1 MKRYSNALLL
11 PTAEAYQSRS
21 KLLNTGTVLATS
33 TKLQD
38 KSALQQLKAR
48 IDWPQA
54 CFHGYNPATSPL

>member
-21 KLLNTGTVLATS
+21 KLLNIGTVLATS

-48 IDWPQA
+48 IYILAEKDRLKR
-54 CFHGYNPATSPL
+54 GVEVI